1 MAESKELMES
11 QTLHEV
17 ASGIAE
23 DENLSEQLAEVVLSS
38 VSSLVDRTNTDD
50 AHAGQTLL
58 GKGNTAISYST
69 LYITNVHGEYKDG
82 LQTPLVAE
90 VDSISPLSNPVHE
103 PAEVQDGEKYQ
114 RRQEQETSRVR
125 DPKVGS
131 ASPSLDELR
140 GITLGD
146 DIEGEVEKFDAY
158 VCYCQEDLRFVNKM
172 KKKLEGEYNLK
183 LCIDERDIV
192 PGGCDVSVKAELIK
206 NRCRRMMVILSPEFL
221 KVPKSDANNFC
232 YKFAVSL
239 EPGAESRKVIPVIVS
254 PCEVPAI
261 MFPLTKC
268 DYTKKDLREYFWPR
282 LHKAIV
288 NPP

>member
-17 ASGIAE
+17 ASVIAE

-103 PAEVQDGEKYQ
+103 PAEV
-114 RRQEQETSRVR
+114 
-125 DPKVGS
+125 GS
-131 ASPSLDELR
+131 ASPSLDEFR